1 MSYSSFM
8 SLRWKLL
15 PTAVFAAVVFVLV
28 ANGTLG
34 VPKDVVDFDAKTIV
48 LSPTDEGT
56 MRVTEYVDIN
66 FGRNQ
71 MRGYLRY
78 VRTDLGIPSDIYA
91 QSDTMS
97 SQLST
102 EFDGMDYVMRV
113 GDPDET
119 SNGQHRFVLSYELPL
134 AFINGWPLNYSLID
148 PDEDPVT
155 DRFHVILDG
164 FRLNNS
170 LCSVGDWGDI
180 GGCELTDTAF
190 GQEVIVQPLEANAG
204 LNISGTAVLTDQR
217 MGEISIPLPARD
229 EPPSSGV
236 LPFTA
241 ALTAVAAAALAVLRN
256 VRRGMNTVG
265 ATDAAGAAIPVAGG
279 PTSRVTDSALYE
291 MATVEFAAPK
301 GIQPWEGN
309 VILNEHLGS
318 DLQSTWVSSL
328 IGAGVV
334 SIEKNGQAVDIELLV
349 SREEL
354 SEFDR
359 RLIDILM
366 PGGATS
372 RRVYKK
378 YTESFATTW
387 KEIREAL
394 TEDIKEKN
402 WWNKPLRAW
411 NKRTSIIGAWVSAAS
426 LVGVILIL
434 DSIEIRDPDGNV
446 ADFAP
451 NALTDSAV
459 GVVVAVAIAG
469 FLLGAISTKG
479 RIASRTAAGS
489 ALYLQTESFR
499 RFLAQSEGRHVE
511 EAHRLGVLREYSAW
525 AVVLGEATA
534 WKKAADSLDDLA
546 IAGEVDLTQSS
557 LTYITILTAASVPP
571 SSSDSSGGGGGGG
584 GSGGGGGGGGSGG
597 W

>member
-1 MSYSSFM
+1 M

-15 PTAVFAAVVFVLV
+15 PIAAFAAAVFGLIS
-28 ANGTLG
+28 NGTLG
-34 VPKDVVDFDAKTIV
+34 SPKDVVDFDAKTIV
-48 LSPTDEGT
+48 LSPTDDGA

-78 VRTDLGIPSDIYA
+78 VRTDLGIPIDISA

-102 EFDGMDYVMRV
+102 DFDGSYYEMRV
-113 GDPDET
+113 GDPDVT
-119 SNGQHRFVLSYELPL
+119 SNGQHRFVLSYVLPL
-134 AFINGWPLNYSLID
+134 AFVDEWPLNYSLID

-164 FRLNNS
+164 FRLADP
-170 LCSVGDWGDI
+170 LCSVGGWGEI
-180 GGCELTDTAF
+180 GGCELVDTPY
-190 GQEVIVQPLEANAG
+190 GQEIIIEPLEANAG
-204 LNISGTAVLTDQR
+204 LNISGFALLTDER
-217 MGEISIPLPARD
+217 IGEISIPLPERE

-236 LPFTA
+236 LPY
-241 ALTAVAAAALAVLRN
+241 LAVLAVLATAGLAVSRN
-256 VRRGMNTVG
+256 IRRGMNTVG
-265 ATDAAGAAIPVAGG
+265 ATDAAGAAIPVPGG
-279 PTSRVTDSALYE
+279 PTSRVSDSALYE

-301 GIQPWEGN
+301 GIRPWEGN
-309 VILNEHLGS
+309 VILNEHLGA

-328 IGAGVV
+328 IGAGAI

-349 SREEL
+349 SRDEL
-354 SEFDR
+354 SELDR
-359 RLIDILM
+359 KLIDLLM
-366 PGGATS
+366 PDGATT

-378 YTESFATTW
+378 YTEKFATTW

-394 TEDIKEKN
+394 VEEINGKQ
-402 WWNKPLRAW
+402 WWHDRLRAW
-411 NKRTSIIGAWVSAAS
+411 NKRTSVFGAWIWAAS
-426 LVGVILIL
+426 SIGGILLL
-434 DSIEIRDPDGNV
+434 DTAEISDGDGNV
-446 ADFAP
+446 VGLLDP
-451 NALTDSAV
+451 ITNSAV
-459 GVVVAVAIAG
+459 GITVLAAVLG
-469 FLLGAISTKG
+469 FWLGAVSTKG
-479 RIASRTAAGS
+479 RIPSRTAIGS

-511 EAHRLGVLREYSAW
+511 EAHRMGVLREYSAW

-534 WKKAADSLDDLA
+534 WRKAAESLDNLAVSDELAYSQDSLAYLA
-546 IAGEVDLTQSS
+546 
-557 LTYITILTAASVPP
+557 ILTAASTPP
-571 SSSDSSGGGGGGG
+571 SSSGSGGGGGG

>member
-1 MSYSSFM
+1 MSYSLFM

-15 PTAVFAAVVFVLV
+15 PIAVFAVVVFGLISS
-28 ANGTLG
+28 GTLG

-48 LSPTDEGT
+48 LSPTDDGA

-66 FGRNQ
+66 FGRNEK
-71 MRGYLRY
+71 RGYLRY
-78 VRTDLGIPSDIYA
+78 VRTDLGIPIDISA

-102 EFDGMDYVMRV
+102 DFDGSYYEMRV
-113 GDPDET
+113 GDPDVT
-119 SNGQHRFVLSYELPL
+119 SNGQHRFVLSYVLPL
-134 AFINGWPLNYSLID
+134 AFVNEWPLDYSLID

-164 FRLNNS
+164 FRLADP
-170 LCSVGDWGDI
+170 LCSVGGWGEI
-180 GGCELTDTAF
+180 GGCELVDTSY
-190 GQEVIVQPLEANAG
+190 GQEVIIEPLGANVG
-204 LNISGTAVLTDQR
+204 LNISGFALLTDER
-217 MGEISIPLPARD
+217 MGEISIPLPERD
-229 EPPSSGV
+229 EPPSSGL
-236 LPFTA
+236 LPY
-241 ALTAVAAAALAVLRN
+241 LAVLVVIATAGLAVSRN
-256 VRRGMNTVG
+256 IRRGMNTVG
-265 ATDAAGAAIPVAGG
+265 AADAAGAAIPVAGG

-301 GIQPWEGN
+301 GIRPWEGK

-328 IGAGVV
+328 IGAGVIG
-334 SIEKNGQAVDIELLV
+334 IEKNEQAVDIELLV
-349 SREEL
+349 DREEL

-359 RLIDILM
+359 TLIDLLM
-366 PGGATS
+366 PDGATT

-378 YTESFATTW
+378 YTEKFATTW

-394 TEDIKEKN
+394 VEELNGKH
-402 WWNKPLRAW
+402 WWHCPLRSW
-411 NKRTSIIGAWVSAAS
+411 NKRTSVFGAWIWVASSIGALLLLDTAEISDENGNLVNWVDA
-426 LVGVILIL
+426 I
-434 DSIEIRDPDGNV
+434 
-446 ADFAP
+446 
-451 NALTDSAV
+451 TDSAV
-459 GVVVAVAIAG
+459 GIVVVTAILG
-469 FLLGAISTKG
+469 FWLGAISTKG
-479 RIASRTAAGS
+479 RIPSRTAIGS

-511 EAHRLGVLREYSAW
+511 DAHRLGVLREYSAW

-546 IAGEVDLTQSS
+546 IAGEVDLTQTS
-557 LTYITILTAASVPP
+557 LTHIAILTAASVPP
-571 SSSDSSGGGGGGG
+571 SSSGSGGGGG

>member
-1 MSYSSFM
+1 M

-15 PTAVFAAVVFVLV
+15 PIAVFAAVVFGLV
-28 ANGTLG
+28 SNGTLG
-34 VPKDVVDFDAKTIV
+34 SPKDIVDFDAKTIV
-48 LSPTDEGT
+48 LSPTDDGA

-78 VRTDLGIPSDIYA
+78 VRTDLGIPIDISA

-102 EFDGMDYVMRV
+102 DFDGSYYEMRV
-113 GDPDET
+113 GDPDVT
-119 SNGQHRFVLSYELPL
+119 SNGQHRFVLSYVLPL
-134 AFINGWPLNYSLID
+134 AFVNEWPLDYSLID

-164 FRLNNS
+164 FRLADP
-170 LCSVGDWGDI
+170 LCSVGDWGAI
-180 GGCELTDTAF
+180 GGCELVDTSY
-190 GQEVIVQPLEANAG
+190 GQEVIIEPLGANVG
-204 LNISGTAVLTDQR
+204 LNISGFALLTDER
-217 MGEISIPLPARD
+217 MGDISIPLPERD
-229 EPPSSGV
+229 EPPSSGL
-236 LPFTA
+236 LPY
-241 ALTAVAAAALAVLRN
+241 LAVLVVIATASLAVSRN
-256 VRRGMNTVG
+256 IRRGMNTVG
-265 ATDAAGAAIPVAGG
+265 AADAAGAAIPVAGG

-301 GIQPWEGN
+301 GIRPWEGK

-328 IGAGVV
+328 IGVGAI
-334 SIEKNGQAVDIELLV
+334 SIEKNKQAVDIELLV
-349 SREEL
+349 DRDEL
-354 SEFDR
+354 SERDR
-359 RLIDILM
+359 KLIDLLM
-366 PGGATS
+366 PDGATT

-378 YTESFATTW
+378 YTEKFATTW
-387 KEIREAL
+387 KEIREEL
-394 TEDIKEKN
+394 VEELNGKH
-402 WWNKPLRAW
+402 WWHSPLRSW
-411 NKRTSIIGAWVSAAS
+411 NKRTSVFGAWIWVASSIGALLLLDTAEVSDENGNLVNWVDA
-426 LVGVILIL
+426 I
-434 DSIEIRDPDGNV
+434 
-446 ADFAP
+446 
-451 NALTDSAV
+451 TDSAV
-459 GVVVAVAIAG
+459 GMVVVTAILG
-469 FLLGAISTKG
+469 FWLGAILTKG
-479 RIASRTAAGS
+479 RIPSRTAIGS

-511 EAHRLGVLREYSAW
+511 DAHRLGVLREYSAW

-546 IAGEVDLTQSS
+546 IAGEVDLTQTS
-557 LTYITILTAASVPP
+557 LTHIAILTAASVPP
-571 SSSDSSGGGGGGG
+571 SSSGSGGGGG